1 MILAILLLFASTA
14 WELYNDRD
22 GEALSDK
29 GLDVLLRV
37 CFALAAAIIGYMLV
51 DKPIIDG
58 FILAMAIHFFAFDY
72 LINYIL
78 WKRGVIER
86 HIDKPQVL
94 HYFEYL
100 GNSWFD
106 SLWKHWNPWLRFFV
120 RLAFLVVSV
129 VIYIL

>member
-1 MILAILLLFASTA
+1 MIFSILLLIVPLA
-14 WELYNDRD
+14 WELYNDKD
-22 GEALSDK
+22 GEQLSDK

-72 LINYIL
+72 AIVWLL
-78 WKRGVIER
+78 KKRGVIEGDVNLFE
-86 HIDKPQVL
+86 HLGKSYTDDVL
-94 HYFEYL
+94 RQFTP
-100 GNSWFD
+100 
-106 SLWKHWNPWLRFFV
+106 LWRFVIKF
-120 RLAFLVVSV
+120 AFLVGTV